1 MRCHEARLLFTVLW
15 DDEITQA
22 EKEGIEGHF
31 ASCPSC
37 RREYDEYARALE
49 LVAALPRVETSADMV
64 EATLARARRS
74 STAPDHVTERPAWV
88 PATAAA
94 ALLIVVAALVT
105 HWTGVGPGPWV
116 DRPVASLPATPP
128 ATTTPVATAPAPA
141 SATKAPASG
150 PVATAADSLFDPN
163 QDVEFVLDPVTLRRG
178 RASVMQTL
186 PAGVQAERAV
196 ISF

>member
-1 MRCHEARLLFTVLW
+1 VRCHEARQLFSALW

-22 EKEGIEGHF
+22 EKEGIESHF
-31 ASCPSC
+31 SSCPTC
-37 RREYDEYARALE
+37 RREYDEFARALE
-49 LVAALPRVETSADMV
+49 MVAGMPRVETSADMV
-64 EATLARARRS
+64 EATLMRARRATS
-74 STAPDHVTERPAWV
+74 APDHVATRPAWI

-116 DRPVASLPATPP
+116 DRPVATVTPEIATPQPTMTPTPVTPP
-128 ATTTPVATAPAPA
+128 ATETAV
-141 SATKAPASG
+141 G
-150 PVATAADSLFDPN
+150 PVATVTDSLFDPD

-178 RASVMQTL
+178 RASVVQTL

>member
-1 MRCHEARLLFTVLW
+1 MRCHEARQLFTALW

-37 RREYDEYARALE
+37 RREYDEFARALE
-49 LVAALPRVETSADMV
+49 MVASLPRVETSADMV
-64 EATLARARRS
+64 EATLARARRAT
-74 STAPDHVTERPAWV
+74 TAPDHVVVRPAWI

-116 DRPVASLPATPP
+116 DRPVASVPATPAP
-128 ATTTPVATAPAPA
+128 PPTLAPAPTLG
-141 SATKAPASG
+141 STPATGTTGA
-150 PVATAADSLFDPN
+150 VATIADSLFDPN

-178 RASVMQTL
+178 RASVVQTL
-186 PAGVQAERAV
+186 PAGIQAERAV